1 MVSAWQVCA
10 DMKLGIFAPDE
21 PRPDPL
27 AKAEGQNLSP
37 NPPVVGPH
45 NIWTK
50 VCWLGLDILFVM
62 LHKKK

>member
-1 MVSAWQVCA
+1 
-10 DMKLGIFAPDE
+10 MKLGIFAPDE

-62 LHKKK
+62 LHKKG